1 MARPTRD
8 QSTTVARRC
17 PEIRGVAIPEW
28 STPPVRSCA
37 DSTRRAVYR
46 LILAVKSLTVLLAIT
61 LTASSCIFHKKPDT
75 PGVVPE
81 GAERLLNTKYPGWK
95 PAAFASTDAS
105 CTTAAGSSP
114 TVVNDDF
121 NTDGFGDWALEI
133 QTADSIKLVI
143 VMGWL
148 ADFRAYEIE
157 SWPGDK
163 VDRYLARAPRGT
175 RYVNPLTKSPDY
187 LGTNSLVATSCTGER
202 AFYIWDGDGF
212 RKVIPGTAA
221 APKRD

>member
-1 MARPTRD
+1 MD
-8 QSTTVARRC
+8 
-17 PEIRGVAIPEW
+17 GLAIPEW
-28 STPPVRSCA
+28 STRPHRSGP

-61 LTASSCIFHKKPDT
+61 LTASSCIFHNKPDM
-75 PGVVPE
+75 PGVVPQE
-81 GAERLLNTKYPGWK
+81 AARLLNTKYPGWK
-95 PAAFASTDAS
+95 PAAFPTSDAA
-105 CTTAAGSSP
+105 CAAKAGSTP

-148 ADFRAYEIE
+148 SDFRAYELE

-163 VDRYLARAPRGT
+163 VDKYLAKAPRGT
-175 RYVNPLTKSPDY
+175 RYVNPLTKSDDY
-187 LGTNSLVATSCTGER
+187 LGTNSLVAISCSGER
-202 AFYIWDGDGF
+202 AFYMWDGDGF